1 MSVESGVSVTFNC
14 CPPGLVRYYRLLG
27 YRTYPARLV
36 STAEGMMVPLVAILS
51 DAGHFQL
58 AGSLLAPFVDGFF
71 GEGKRPTLDVA
82 RWAHLFDADS
92 APVRFD
98 SMAVW
103 DRVSRLRGLS
113 GIQPT
118 MLSALSEDTVRK
130 LSEKGFV
137 MRLSA
142 GQLLTEKGIA
152 QQEMFVILD
161 GAFEAYDGDRRL
173 RVMGSG
179 DVIGEVAFFGSSAR
193 RSASV
198 RAASD
203 GQVLVLRRR
212 FMDEL
217 ITSDPACGAEILFQ
231 LARVLADRVDRHGE
245 ATD

>member
-1 MSVESGVSVTFNC
+1 
-14 CPPGLVRYYRLLG
+14 
-27 YRTYPARLV
+27 
-36 STAEGMMVPLVAILS
+36 
-51 DAGHFQL
+51 
-58 AGSLLAPFVDGFF
+58 
-71 GEGKRPTLDVA
+71 
-82 RWAHLFDADS
+82 
-92 APVRFD
+92 
-98 SMAVW
+98 MAVW

-217 ITSDPACGAEILFQ
+217 ITSDPACGAEILFSSPACWPIASTATARQ
-231 LARVLADRVDRHGE
+231 LTDARARASMLSVCMPSGARPLTRCASAASTSRR
-245 ATD
+245 